1 MFQGLFGRYRD
12 RTLLVFTLLL
22 SGGLLCLDDGTQTDV
37 ARGLGSS
44 LYLPLQAVSQG
55 TGDLL
60 LLKRENRQL
69 RRVVA
74 TLALERQKLLQYRD
88 EVAELR
94 RVAGFAAER
103 FPWLMPCELVGRSPD
118 HLQTTLQLACGGGE
132 SVLPGMAVVA
142 YAGLVGRVRQVNG
155 EHALVETLAS
165 SQTAASVTDQRSGVV
180 GILRWVQGKQFRL
193 DRVDAVEDVLVGDPL
208 VTSGLGEAFP
218 RGIPV
223 GVVTGVQVSL
233 DGLFKQVDVR
243 PHVDFAG
250 LKEVFVVRR
259 MVDWQDNTLYS
270 PEETDTL
277 HRLSAP
283 AAAPQPQGG
292 GE

>member
-1 MFQGLFGRYRD
+1 
-12 RTLLVFTLLL
+12 
-22 SGGLLCLDDGTQTDV
+22 
-37 ARGLGSS
+37 
-44 LYLPLQAVSQG
+44 
-55 TGDLL
+55 
-60 LLKRENRQL
+60 
-69 RRVVA
+69 
-74 TLALERQKLLQYRD
+74 
-88 EVAELR
+88 
-94 RVAGFAAER
+94 
-103 FPWLMPCELVGRSPD
+103 
-118 HLQTTLQLACGGGE
+118 
-132 SVLPGMAVVA
+132 
-142 YAGLVGRVRQVNG
+142 VNG

-165 SQTAASVTDQRSGVV
+165 AQTAASVTDQRSGVV

-208 VTSGLGEAFP
+208 VTSGLGDAFP

-250 LKEVFVVRR
+250 LKEVFIVRK

-277 HRLSAP
+277 HRLSAA
-283 AAAPQPQGG
+283 AAAPPTQGG
-292 GE
+292 GSKP

>member
-12 RTLLVFTLLL
+12 RTLLVVALLA
-22 SGGLLCLDDGTQTDV
+22 SGGLLCLDEGTQTDV
-37 ARGLGSS
+37 ARTLGSS
-44 LYLPLQAVSQG
+44 LFLPLQAISQG

-103 FPWLMPCELVGRSPD
+103 FPWLQPCELVGRSPD
-118 HLQTTLQLACGGGE
+118 HLQNTLQLNCGVGGD
-132 SVLPGMAVVA
+132 VQPGMAVVA
-142 YAGLVGRVRQVNG
+142 YAGLVGRVGHVSG
-155 EHALVETLAS
+155 EHAMVETLAS
-165 SQTAASVTDQRSGVV
+165 TQTAASVTDQRSGVV

-250 LKEVFVVRR
+250 LKEVFIVRK

-283 AAAPQPQGG
+283 AAAPQAQGG